1 MALPA
6 YPGSRPEQASI
17 TAADVARARALAGGV
32 LIAQPDR
39 WRHTMAVA
47 ARAEELT
54 GAVAPD
60 DRQVLL
66 AAAWLHDVGYSPDI
80 ATTGFHPLDGARFL
94 DREAGWPPRLCALV
108 AHHSGARFVARPLG
122 LHLQLNTYP
131 DERSPVTDALAY
143 ADQTVGARGE
153 RLPMEERLADM
164 LRRHGPGSANASV
177 HEIRGPYLRA
187 AAERV
192 EQRLRT
198 HRPGWPGAPW
208 S

>member
-17 TAADVARARALAGGV
+17 TAADVARARALAGSL
-32 LIAQPDR
+32 LIALPDR
-39 WRHTMAVA
+39 WQHTMAVA

-66 AAAWLHDVGYSPDI
+66 AAAWLHDVGYSADI
-80 ATTGFHPLDGARFL
+80 ATTGFHPRDGARFL
-94 DREAGWPPRLCALV
+94 DREGWPPRLCALV
-108 AHHSGARFVARPLG
+108 AHHSGARFVARSLG
-122 LHLQLNTYP
+122 LHLQMSTYR

-143 ADQTVGARGE
+143 ADQRVGARGE
-153 RLPMEERLADM
+153 PLSIEERLADM
-164 LRRHGPGSANASV
+164 LRRHGRGSPQAAV
-177 HEIRGPYLRA
+177 HEIRAPYLRA

-192 EQRLRT
+192 EQRLRLG
-198 HRPGWPGAPW
+198 PPD
-208 S
+208 